1 MSAYLTLEHEA
12 GAYLRQLE
20 VEADDEGN
28 VILWEQEEVPGVSCH
43 LNRLAIPAH
52 LVAAV
57 ASRMM
62 TAAKGAGR

>member
-28 VILWEQEEVPGVSCH
+28 VILWEQEEIPGVSCH
-43 LNRLAIPAH
+43 LARLAIPAH
-52 LVAAV
+52 LAAAV
-57 ASRMM
+57 ASRIMS
-62 TAAKGAGR
+62 AAREAGR